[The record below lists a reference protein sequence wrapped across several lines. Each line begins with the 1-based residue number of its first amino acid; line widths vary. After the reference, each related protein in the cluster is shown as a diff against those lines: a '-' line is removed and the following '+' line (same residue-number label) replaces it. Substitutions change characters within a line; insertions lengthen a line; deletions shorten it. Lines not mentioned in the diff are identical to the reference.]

1 MNISQSFRLRLPKVL
16 PALKIVFA
24 NVFIAIAYYGLAELS
39 RNLASTPNSVTPVWP
54 PDGLA
59 VGATL
64 MYGNWMLPGVFL
76 GSFLANIQAFW
87 SLASLAAFLIS
98 VLGVLGIAAGTT
110 LGTWLGT
117 SLLRRT
123 TRQRYPF
130 NRVPGAIKFLL
141 YAGMIGPMVNATV
154 GVAMLVFTQTVPMS
168 AYTSIWPVWWISNVA
183 GIFIVSPVLLSGRE
197 WLRSLK
203 QRRLAQ
209 NLTRDRKQADRLQRK
224 GFEVLVLATSVFFV
238 GKASLW
244 NNYPIAYMLIPL
256 LVWATFR
263 FGQLGATLTMF
274 FTAAL
279 AILGTVRGLGTF
291 ASDDVNQSLMG
302 LQSFIAVVVFTS
314 LILMAVLAERAQAES
329 RLRQA
334 FSELQVSNSALE
346 QYSQQLVENNQ
357 RLERALHEL
366 SRTQAQMIQ
375 SEKMSALGNLVAGV
389 AHEINN
395 PIGFLKGNIQPA
407 LEYVQDLLDLIDLY
421 SEQSDSSCDV
431 IEDKIDEI
439 DLEFLREDLPKLIG
453 SMNQGVKRI
462 ENISTSLRTFSRADS
477 DRPVPFNLHDGM
489 ESTILILKHRLKANE
504 KRPAIKV
511 DTHYGD
517 IPEVECYAGQLN
529 QVFMNI
535 LANAIDAL
543 DQSCQEL
550 TQEALAQ
557 CPRQIT
563 ITSELLESSPI
574 NKSQTNKSQ
583 TNKEDKGQSVAI
595 RIKDNGTG
603 MPEEIKNKIFD
614 HLFTTKEVG
623 QGTGLGLSIVH
634 QIVTEK
640 HGGSLRVD
648 SVPGE
653 GSEFVIILP
662 VQFDSKSA

>member
-1 MNISQSFRLRLPKVL
+1 MTTSQFFRMQLPKAL
-16 PALKIVFA
+16 PVSKIVVA
-24 NVFIAIAYYGLAELS
+24 NVAIAIAYYGLAELS

-64 MYGNWMLPGVFL
+64 IYGNWMLPGVFL

-87 SLASLAAFLIS
+87 SLTGLATFLIS

-130 NRVPGAIKFLL
+130 NRVPDAIKFLL
-141 YAGMIGPMVNATV
+141 YAGMIGPTINATV

-168 AYTSIWPVWWISNVA
+168 AYASIWPIWWISNVA

-197 WLRSLK
+197 WLRSPNR
-203 QRRLAQ
+203 RRLAQ
-209 NLTRDRKQADRLQRK
+209 GSLRDRSQADSFQQK
-224 GFEVLVLATSVFFV
+224 GIEALVLATSVFFV
-238 GKASLW
+238 GRASLW
-244 NNYPIAYMLIPL
+244 DNYPIAYMLIPL

-274 FTAAL
+274 FTAVL

-291 ASDDVNQSLMG
+291 DSDDINQSLMG

-334 FSELQVSNSALE
+334 FSELQASNSALE
-346 QYSQQLVENNQ
+346 KYSQQLIENNQ

-407 LEYVQDLLDLIDLY
+407 LEYIQDLLDLIDLY
-421 SEQSDSSCDV
+421 SEQSDLSNDV

-439 DLEFLREDLPKLIG
+439 DLEFLREDLPKLIC
-453 SMNQGVKRI
+453 SMNQGVERI

-477 DRPVPFNLHDGM
+477 DRPVPFNLHDGI

-511 DTHYGD
+511 ETHYGH

-550 TQEALAQ
+550 TDEALAQ
-557 CPRQIT
+557 SPRQIT
-563 ITSELLESSPI
+563 ITSKLLETSS
-574 NKSQTNKSQ
+574 TNR
-583 TNKEDKGQSVAI
+583 EDKGQSVAI
-595 RIKDNGTG
+595 RIQDNGTG
-603 MPEEIKNKIFD
+603 MPEEVSSKIFD

-623 QGTGLGLSIVH
+623 QGTGLGLSIAH

-648 SVPGE
+648 SAIGE
-653 GSEFVIILP
+653 GSAFVLVLP
-662 VQFDSKSA
+662 VEFDSELA